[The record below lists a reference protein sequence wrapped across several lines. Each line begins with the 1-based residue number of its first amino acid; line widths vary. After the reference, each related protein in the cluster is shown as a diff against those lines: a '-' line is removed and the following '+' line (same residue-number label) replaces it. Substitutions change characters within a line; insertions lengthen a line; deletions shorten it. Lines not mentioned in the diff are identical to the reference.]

1 MSLPSPPR
9 ERSINPGSL
18 RTRLAPGQGLPSAIP
33 HTQCHQ
39 RLSLLPTASWGAL
52 RPVLPRLPRDVP
64 TAQPYLIGQA
74 LGVLGEQVDGPA
86 LGQEDGSV
94 GGGGGPGAALVLVE
108 DGGEAAVLGG
118 LADEV
123 GAPLLGL
130 QRAALGSPAA
140 AVQAGA
146 ALDGGARADLLQH
159 PVEGGGTRR
168 EVVQGHGVGDTVH
181 LRGPLLL
188 VGGVV
193 VGRAVVRRQRVLRV
207 LVLPLPRPPAAV
219 EKVLQAMAEHG
230 PFGQLLDFLQEG
242 RENNLCH
249 CQKGSASPHF
259 GTHSYGGWCPRQHR
273 TKTQSSRD

>member
-1 MSLPSPPR
+1 MNTS
-9 ERSINPGSL
+9 SL
-18 RTRLAPGQGLPSAIP
+18 RTRLAPGQGLPSTVP

-39 RLSLLPTASWGAL
+39 CCPEGRSPPDSVLGCSAPSPVPTPPAWSRA
-52 RPVLPRLPRDVP
+52 PQPPRDGP
-64 TAQPYLIGQA
+64 TAQVYLIGQA

-86 LGQEDGSV
+86 LSQKDGSV
-94 GGGGGPGAALVLVE
+94 GGGGGPGAALVLMQ

-123 GAPLLGL
+123 GAPFLGL
-130 QRAALGSPAA
+130 QRAAFGPPAA

-168 EVVQGHGVGDTVH
+168 EVVQGHGVGDAVH

-193 VGRAVVRRQRVLRV
+193 VGHAVVRRQ
-207 LVLPLPRPPAAV
+207 
-219 EKVLQAMAEHG
+219 
-230 PFGQLLDFLQEG
+230 
-242 RENNLCH
+242 
-249 CQKGSASPHF
+249 
-259 GTHSYGGWCPRQHR
+259 
-273 TKTQSSRD
+273 